1 LSNEI
6 TEKELEVKRLEGKRS
21 QLCSPTN
28 LSHQFC
34 GIDIADRAESLSQA
48 ALEEKKQSRTS
59 ATSAV

>member
-28 LSHQFC
+28 LFC

-59 ATSAV
+59 ANSAV